1 MGGMLRRAEVPEAHR
16 GESRRRTAARSELD
30 TNVRHREQDVPGH
43 ALLRRDEAAGRLGRQ
58 DGRARCDGPHDPSDQ
73 EVTKRMIVA
82 ALALAGIFIS
92 LYLTLY
98 KLGVIGELSC
108 SIGSCETVNT
118 SKYSRFLGLP
128 VAAWGLL
135 FYLDVFAIGLIG
147 TVPRFEDERVISIV
161 LVAEAAV
168 GVLFSA
174 WLTYVELGVIHAICI
189 WCVTSAVIVTVVL
202 LVSVADLREFGLRRG

>member
-1 MGGMLRRAEVPEAHR
+1 
-16 GESRRRTAARSELD
+16 
-30 TNVRHREQDVPGH
+30 
-43 ALLRRDEAAGRLGRQ
+43 
-58 DGRARCDGPHDPSDQ
+58 
-73 EVTKRMIVA
+73 MIVA

-108 SIGSCETVNT
+108 TLGSCETVNT
-118 SKYSRFLGLP
+118 SKWSRFLGLP

-135 FYLDVFAIGLIG
+135 FYLDVFLVALVG
-147 TVPRFEDERVISIV
+147 TVARFEYEPVISVV

-174 WLTYVELGVIHAICI
+174 WLTYLELGVIHAICI
-189 WCVTSAVIVTVVL
+189 WCVTSAVIVTIIF
-202 LVSVADLREFGLRRG
+202 LVSLADLRTTRGAGGETGAMV